1 MKIFKYMLYAVA
13 ALLAAAA
20 CNKEEIEPVS
30 NPQVRFCAVDDT
42 VSVVSELAFD
52 SWSGFQMV
60 DVHTN
65 TDWKLECNA
74 DWITLSNHSGT
85 ATNGKTLHLKV
96 TVAEN
101 KTGQARRA
109 SITLSGS
116 GKTAK
121 LAVVQ
126 DGPYVDTSG
135 WITAQDAGN
144 AMKVGLNLYN
154 SLDAVGD
161 WFEYNIDDMQTCWGN
176 PLVTADW
183 FNAVSAYGFNA
194 VRIPITWYPHLDDN
208 NQVNPEWMD
217 RVEEVVN
224 FALDADLY
232 CIINVHHDTG
242 NDGWLCA
249 DLANLETISAKY
261 TDLWTQIATR
271 FKDYGERLMFESYN
285 EILDA
290 DNSWVNPDP
299 NAYTAVNSLA
309 QAFVDTV
316 RGIEGNE
323 YRNLVVNTYCASG
336 ASDMLDPFVIPDDK
350 IPGHLMVEVHNYSP
364 GSFTNIISEEL
375 DNSTITWTS
384 DHEKELAAE
393 LDILIEYSNNNHI
406 PLIVGE
412 FGANEGIAD
421 VEKGKYAEYMVTYCR
436 QRANIS
442 LFYWSNVVD
451 RYTFTTNFPNLMN
464 CLLKAN
470 EY

>member
-1 MKIFKYMLYAVA
+1 MKIYKYMLLAVA
-13 ALLAAAA
+13 VLMTATA
-20 CNKEEIEPVS
+20 CNDNDNNVS
-30 NPQVRFCAVDDT
+30 NPKVQFCTVNDT
-42 VSVVSELAFD
+42 TTSISQLTF
-52 SWSGFQMV
+52 SNWKSSQMV

-65 TDWKLECNA
+65 TYWQLKCDA

-85 ATNGKTLHLKV
+85 PMSGKTLHLKV
-96 TVAEN
+96 TVDEN
-101 KTGQARRA
+101 TTTQDRTAD
-109 SITLSGS
+109 IILTGS
-116 GKTAK
+116 GKTATITVTQS
-121 LAVVQ
+121 A
-126 DGPYVDTSG
+126 PYVDTSG
-135 WITAQDAGN
+135 WITAQDASN

-183 FNAVSAYGFNA
+183 FNAVSAYGFKA
-194 VRIPITWYPHLDDN
+194 VRLPVTWYPHMDEN
-208 NQVNPEWMD
+208 NQVNEAWMN

-224 FALDADLY
+224 FALDAGLY
-232 CIINVHHDTG
+232 CILNVHHDTG
-242 NDGWLCA
+242 TGAWLRA
-249 DLANLETISAKY
+249 DWNNLESISAKY
-261 TDLWTQIATR
+261 VDLWTQIATR

-285 EILDA
+285 EILDEN
-290 DNSWVNPDP
+290 DSWVNPNPD
-299 NAYTAVNSLA
+299 AYLAVNSLA
-309 QAFVDTV
+309 QTFVNTV
-316 RGIEGNE
+316 RGLGGNNQ

-336 ASDMLDPFVIPDDK
+336 ASDMLNPFVIPNDL

-364 GSFTNIISEEL
+364 GSFTNILSEDQE
-375 DNSTITWTS
+375 NSQITWTS

-393 LDILIEYSNNNHI
+393 LDILIDYSNNNHI

-412 FGANEGIAD
+412 FGANEGIDD

-451 RYTFTTNFPNLMN
+451 RYSFTTNYPNLMN
-464 CLLKAN
+464 GLLKAN